1 MLQALREG
9 SWEGW
14 WMEPC
19 LSRKRVTSMIHPLL
33 LGCRY
38 PHCGW
43 RAWKPPRVVSVN
55 LPASPGCERWLWPGG
70 DCGDN
75 CKKHLVL
82 SCACRCPLGSSE
94 EPLEPTAE
102 HEVLQCLNLVFMLL
116 QHFLEQIKPLPSVQI
131 LLRILGMFVGKEDLL
146 QANKV
151 ASGPRALPFA
161 CS

>member
-1 MLQALREG
+1 M
-9 SWEGW
+9 
-14 WMEPC
+14 
-19 LSRKRVTSMIHPLL
+19 
-33 LGCRY
+33 
-38 PHCGW
+38 
-43 RAWKPPRVVSVN
+43 
-55 LPASPGCERWLWPGG
+55 
-70 DCGDN
+70 
-75 CKKHLVL
+75 
-82 SCACRCPLGSSE
+82 GSSE

-151 ASGPRALPFA
+151 ASGPRALPSA